1 MDRNPGKRYI
11 LSKPPAGMFHKTHM
25 ELKLTSKHPN
35 IGGGREEGKKRR
47 KENRRRRRQK
57 QREKEKTQKTQKNQK
72 TPLWG
77 QKHKKTN
84 NTVINYNNTQQ

>member
-25 ELKLTSKHPN
+25 ELKLTNKHPN

-57 QREKEKTQKTQKNQK
+57 QREKEKTQKNTKKSKNPTLGTKAQKNQQYCNK
-72 TPLWG
+72 L
-77 QKHKKTN
+77 
-84 NTVINYNNTQQ
+84 

>member
-1 MDRNPGKRYI
+1 
-11 LSKPPAGMFHKTHM
+11 M
-25 ELKLTSKHPN
+25 ELKLTNKHPN

-57 QREKEKTQKTQKNQK
+57 QREKTQKNQK

>member
-57 QREKEKTQKTQKNQK
+57 QREKEKIKK
-72 TPLWG
+72 
-77 QKHKKTN
+77 KHKKIKKPHSGDKSTKKP
-84 NTVINYNNTQQ
+84 TIL